1 MYALA
6 IKEEEDTREALKKL
20 LVLEKDRIAEAE
32 KLQMAADLGASEP
45 TSEDETAAKSD
56 QMIIDLVEAR
66 KGLDILKIEKEALTS
81 KVRFFH

>member
-1 MYALA
+1 
-6 IKEEEDTREALKKL
+6 
-20 LVLEKDRIAEAE
+20 
-32 KLQMAADLGASEP
+32 MAADLGASEP